1 MQQQCSSPT
10 DVLGFTNSLVSYLDK
25 SREKLT
31 CFVDEKK
38 AEADATRQALLKL
51 KDQEQEVIQGM
62 MDQLTRIQLQ
72 RGIIPFHPIYSAES
86 NEPQVNTNTAHH
98 LSLLKE
104 QQVQLETN
112 VALAHESL
120 SQNLTQLDG
129 TFLLIDCFFSSDY
142 IVFVTHFSLQT
153 IIIYIFFTERI
164 AKETGSGT
172 QQGRT
177 SKKNETPSHGG

>member
-129 TFLLIDCFFSSDY
+129 TFLLIVCLFFFFRLYSVCDALFAPNY
-142 IVFVTHFSLQT
+142 YN
-153 IIIYIFFTERI
+153 IYFFHR
-164 AKETGSGT
+164 
-172 QQGRT
+172 
-177 SKKNETPSHGG
+177 KNRKRNWFWNATRPNK